1 MKLRWRIAGAL
12 AIGGAAAAISWL
24 LLPLTH
30 GADFAQFHFH
40 ARKWLNGGD
49 AYSGGFPVMRATR
62 VVPEPFFYPFPTLLV
77 IAPFAAL
84 PLGAAVAAFVGVSA
98 ALLAYAVID
107 RCPERLPLFLGP
119 GFFVA
124 LVLGQWSPIVT
135 ATVLLPVLGWLC
147 VLKPNLG
154 LAVTAANPTRTAI
167 IGGGVLLAGTL
178 LIQPNWPAEWLRNLH
193 SMPPHPMPIQIP
205 GGFLILLALLR
216 WRRPEARLVA
226 AMACVPQLMYFADQL
241 PLWLVARTRRET
253 MLLSGLS
260 GAAWV
265 VSLVTNIRFGR
276 QPAFSS
282 APFVLVGVYLPTL
295 VMVLRRPNEG
305 QLPDWLERGLAK
317 TRTLIGRPF
326 HTV

>member
-1 MKLRWRIAGAL
+1 MTVRGQVAAAC
-12 AIGGAAAAISWL
+12 AIGVAAAVISAL

-40 ARKWLNGGD
+40 ARKWLSGGN

-62 VVPEPFFYPFPTLLV
+62 VVPEPFFYPFPTLLA
-77 IAPFAAL
+77 IAPFALL
-84 PLGAAVAAFVGVSA
+84 PLSVAVAAFVGVSA
-98 ALLAYAVID
+98 ALLAYAVIS
-107 RCPERLPLFLGP
+107 RCPERLPLFFGP

-124 LVLGQWSPIVT
+124 LVLGQWSPIIT
-135 ATVLLPVLGWLC
+135 AAIILPTLGFLC

-154 LAVTAANPTRTAI
+154 LAATASNPTKVAI
-167 IGGGVLLAGTL
+167 LGGGALLVATL
-178 LIQPNWPAEWLRNLH
+178 LLQPDWPAEWLRNLH
-193 SMPPHPMPIQIP
+193 SMPPHPMPIQLP

-216 WRRPEARLVA
+216 WRRPEARLIA

-253 MLLSGLS
+253 MTLSAVS
-260 GAAWV
+260 ATAWV
-265 VSLVTNIRFGR
+265 ASLLVNIQADR

-282 APFVLVGVYLPTL
+282 VPYVLAGVYLPVL

-305 QLPDWLERGLAK
+305 PLPEWVERALAK
-317 TRTLIGRPF
+317 MRTLIGRPF
-326 HTV
+326 RTA

>member
-1 MKLRWRIAGAL
+1 MSRILPRLAGAV
-12 AIGGAAAAISWL
+12 AVGTAAAVVAWL
-24 LLPLTH
+24 LLPLTN

-40 ARKWLNGGD
+40 ARKWLGGGD

-62 VVPEPFFYPFPTLLV
+62 VVPEPFFYPFPTLLAL
-77 IAPFAAL
+77 APFARL
-84 PLGAAVAAFVGVSA
+84 PLGLAVALFVGASS
-98 ALLAYAVID
+98 ALLAYAVMTQ
-107 RCPERLPLFLGP
+107 CPERLPLFLGP

-135 ATVLLPVLGWLC
+135 AALIVPALGWLC

-154 LAVTAANPTRTAI
+154 LAAAVSQPTKVVI
-167 IGGGVLLAGTL
+167 FGGGALLLATL
-178 LIQPNWPAEWLRNLH
+178 AIQPTWPGEWLRNLR
-193 SMPPHPMPIQIP
+193 SMPPHPMPIRLP

-216 WRRPEARLVA
+216 WKRPEARLVA

-253 MLLSGLS
+253 MLLSAVSAG
-260 GAAWV
+260 AWV
-265 VSLVTNIRFGR
+265 ASLVVNIQAGR

-282 APFVLVGVYLPTL
+282 VPYVLVGVYLPVV

-305 QLPDWLERGLAK
+305 PLPPWLEQALAK
-317 TRTLIGRPF
+317 L
-326 HTV
+326 